1 MFGAHP
7 FPVKEIIGALGV
19 VLNGTNGPA
28 REHAMNLMLEMNK
41 WIGKAPFASLL
52 ENIRSAQKTEFE
64 KLVAEQEEE
73 VSRDMTVEG
82 GGCSHN
88 GCCRSAY

>member
-73 VSRDMTVEG
+73 VSRDMTVEVG
-82 GGCSHN
+82 GWRVQS
-88 GCCRSAY
+88 

>member
-28 REHAMNLMLEMNK
+28 REQTMTLMLEMNK

-52 ENIRSAQKTEFE
+52 DNIRSAQKTEFE
-64 KLVAEQEEE
+64 KLVAEQEEQ
-73 VSRDMTVEG
+73 VRRGQWTVQLEG
-82 GGCSHN
+82 VID
-88 GCCRSAY
+88 